1 MTIND
6 YFRTIIF
13 LLSVPLHL
21 KRRSESLLPVPFIRF
36 TSIIYR
42 QYLITMF
49 LICSHEKY
57 FLEKSQGWF
66 SNVFRDIERNQWHVL
81 SLKTLW

>member
-13 LLSVPLHL
+13 VLSVPLHL
-21 KRRSESLLPVPFIRF
+21 KRRSESKSLARSVYQVY
-36 TSIIYR
+36 IY
-42 QYLITMF
+42 YLSPILITMF
-49 LICSHEKY
+49 LICSHEEY
-57 FLEKSQGWF
+57 FLEKSQWWF

-81 SLKTLW
+81 S